1 MSRSPKTPPDAV
13 IFTAYGE
20 LQKLAQAFMS
30 GGINCIILLG
40 KPGIGKSK
48 CFELLHAANPTK
60 SAILNGKGT
69 PMATYRE
76 CYFHRHQLLVFDDSD
91 SLWGTGGDNGKTIM
105 RQIGTDR
112 PMKRMQWLTS
122 SKQLAEWGV
131 PQQFDTASK
140 SCFLLNRFVA
150 TKDDFY
156 DAIISR
162 GHFYYFDPSVHTIH
176 EFAAT
181 ILPSAWQH
189 IHDYVGQ
196 HLDKVK
202 PEKFDLRVYGKL
214 AELEAAGLDWK
225 QYFHDAYCQED
236 VLSAVRRY
244 EMDNTLPDTA
254 AKVAAFVKA
263 GLGSRSTYFAKKAI
277 LTAEGILRPASP
289 IILTGKPPETV
300 DMESL
305 RKEIEQE
312 QEEEEEADEDADGD
326 TQDKSDTPRKPRS
339 PRNKRKADS
348 EPQDKSDTPKPKK
361 ETNKRKAG

>member
-13 IFTAYGE
+13 VFTEYAALHE
-20 LQKLAQAFMS
+20 LSQAFMS

-40 KPGIGKSK
+40 KSGIGKSK
-48 CFELLHAANPTK
+48 RFETLHDANPSK

-69 PMATYRE
+69 PMAVYRE

-112 PMKRMQWLTS
+112 AIKRMQWLTS
-122 SKQLAEWGV
+122 SKLLKEWGV
-131 PQQFDTASK
+131 PEQFDTASK

-162 GHFYYFDPSVHTIH
+162 GHFYYFDPSVLTIH
-176 EFAAT
+176 EFSAT
-181 ILPSAWQH
+181 FLPPAWQH

-214 AELEAAGLDWK
+214 AELDAAGLDWK

-244 EMDNTLPDTA
+244 EMDNTLPDTQ
-254 AKVAAFVKA
+254 AKVAAFIKA

-277 LTAEGILRPASP
+277 LTAEGSLRPANP
-289 IILTGKPPETV
+289 ITLTGKPPETV
-300 DMESL
+300 DMEAL
-305 RKEIEQE
+305 RKEIEEE
-312 QEEEEEADEDADGD
+312 QDEQDEADDEADD
-326 TQDKSDTPRKPRS
+326 E
-339 PRNKRKADS
+339 A
-348 EPQDKSDTPKPKK
+348 QDKSDTPKPKK
-361 ETNKRKAG
+361 ETKKRKAG

>member
-1 MSRSPKTPPDAV
+1 MSRSPKIPLDAV
-13 IFTAYGE
+13 VFTTYQM
-20 LQKLAQAFMS
+20 LHDLSRAFMS
-30 GGINCIILLG
+30 GLVNCIILLG

-48 CFELLHAANPTK
+48 CFEQLHDANPTR

-69 PMATYRE
+69 PMAVYRE
-76 CYFHRHQLLVFDDSD
+76 CYLHRHQLLVFDDSD
-91 SLWGTGGDNGKTIM
+91 SLWGSGGDNGKTIM

-131 PQQFDTASK
+131 PQQYDTASK

-162 GHFYYFDPSVHTIH
+162 GHFYYFDPSVLTVH

-181 ILPSAWQH
+181 FLPPAWQH

-202 PEKFDLRVYGKL
+202 PEKFDLRTYGKL
-214 AELEAAGLDWK
+214 AELDAAGLEWQ
-225 QYFHDAYCQED
+225 QYFHAAYCQED

-244 EMDNTLPDTA
+244 ELDTTLPDTQ
-254 AKVAAFVKA
+254 AKVAAFIKA

-277 LTAEGILRPASP
+277 LAAEGILRPASP
-289 IILTGKPPETV
+289 IPLTGKPPEAV
-300 DMESL
+300 DMEAL
-305 RKEIEQE
+305 RKEIEGE
-312 QEEEEEADEDADGD
+312 HDEADEK
-326 TQDKSDTPRKPRS
+326 TPSEPPDKSKNRKPKS
-339 PRNKRKADS
+339 KRKD
-348 EPQDKSDTPKPKK
+348 
-361 ETNKRKAG
+361 G